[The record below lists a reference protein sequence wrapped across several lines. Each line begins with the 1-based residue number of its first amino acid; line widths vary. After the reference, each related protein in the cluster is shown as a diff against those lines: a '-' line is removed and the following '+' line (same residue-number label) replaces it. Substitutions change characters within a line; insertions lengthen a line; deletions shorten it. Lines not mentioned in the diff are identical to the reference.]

1 VVWQAIR
8 PDGRGA
14 VDGGLTFGLHF
25 SKKKPAMHRPYLQ
38 ATGTGCVFFPT
49 SGGRQPTNF
58 LDGLGR

>member
-1 VVWQAIR
+1 MR
-8 PDGRGA
+8 SGPTDA
-14 VDGGLTFGLHF
+14 VRSTAGSPSGFIF
-25 SKKKPAMHRPYLQ
+25 PKKKPAMHRPYLQ